1 MSRRRGRPWGV
12 LAPLT
17 VTALAVSACAP
28 ARDSSENSSSPSIGA
43 PVVATTTD
51 VPPASSE
58 TDASNTAVPASSTV
72 PPSGPSSGPST
83 TTTRPKPTTTTTT
96 TPPLQEVDWGVFDI
110 SLTDQIVNGGSRAA
124 SVAVALDGRIVHR
137 GAYGQ
142 RVPGEALAPSDRFRV
157 ASISKPILSATVLRL
172 VDEGE
177 LSLDK
182 PVLEMVAQHLGVP
195 LTDPRAARVT
205 VRQLLAHTS
214 GFGEFENE
222 LFYAGSTSCPHAASI
237 AFAESLDARP
247 GKDYLYSN
255 MNFCLLGLVVEAAQD
270 TPFQRVVQREVLR
283 PVGVTDMRT
292 AGTRDVRANDVLHDV
307 APGRTFMETLGA
319 AGTWIATPSDIVKF
333 GDSLDPAKPGAHTV
347 SRRTLT
353 TMRKPSSPRPPGTP
367 RRDFWYGLGLM
378 VWRDGSFGH
387 TGTLENTHAM
397 FLVRPD
403 GVTWA
408 VLVSGEN
415 PWSSLELRGMVDEAL
430 LAALR

>member
-1 MSRRRGRPWGV
+1 MRRRGGRPWGV
-12 LAPLT
+12 LTPLA
-17 VTALAVSACAP
+17 VAALAVSACAS
-28 ARDSSENSSSPSIGA
+28 ARDSSENASAPSVAA
-43 PVVATTTD
+43 PVVATTG
-51 VPPASSE
+51 A
-58 TDASNTAVPASSTV
+58 TAALPEPGASSTTV
-72 PPSGPSSGPST
+72 PAASTAPPSGPST
-83 TTTRPKPTTTTTT
+83 TTTRPKPATTTTT
-96 TPPLQEVDWGVFDI
+96 TPPLQEIDWGVFDI

-205 VRQLLAHTS
+205 VRHLLAHTS

-222 LFYAGSTSCPHAASI
+222 LFYAGSMSCPHAASI
-237 AFAESLDARP
+237 AFAEPLDAGP
-247 GKDYLYSN
+247 GEDYLYSN

-283 PVGVTDMRT
+283 PIGVTDMRT
-292 AGTRDVRANDVLHDV
+292 AGTHDVGANDVLHDV

-333 GDSLDPAKPGAHTV
+333 GDSLDPAKPGAHPV
-347 SRRTLT
+347 SR
-353 TMRKPSSPRPPGTP
+353 
-367 RRDFWYGLGLM
+367 
-378 VWRDGSFGH
+378 
-387 TGTLENTHAM
+387 
-397 FLVRPD
+397 
-403 GVTWA
+403 
-408 VLVSGEN
+408 
-415 PWSSLELRGMVDEAL
+415 
-430 LAALR
+430 

>member
-1 MSRRRGRPWGV
+1 MSRCRGRIWGV

-17 VTALAVSACAP
+17 VAALAVSACAS
-28 ARDSSENSSSPSIGA
+28 ARDSSENASAPSVAA
-43 PVVATTTD
+43 PVVATTGATAALPEPD
-51 VPPASSE
+51 ASS
-58 TDASNTAVPASSTV
+58 TTVPASSSA
-72 PPSGPSSGPST
+72 PPSGPSTGPST

-96 TPPLQEVDWGVFDI
+96 TPPLQEIDWDVFDI
-110 SLTDQIVNGGSRAA
+110 SLTDQIVNGRSRAA

-177 LSLDK
+177 LCARQARCSRWW
-182 PVLEMVAQHLGVP
+182 PSTSVCR

-222 LFYAGSTSCPHAASI
+222 LFYAGSMSCPHAASI
-237 AFAESLDARP
+237 AFAEALDAGP

-333 GDSLDPAKPGAHTV
+333 GDSLDPAKPGAHPV
-347 SRRTLT
+347 RDGRWRRCASRR
-353 TMRKPSSPRPPGTP
+353 RRGRPARRGATSGTAS
-367 RRDFWYGLGLM
+367 D
-378 VWRDGSFGH
+378 
-387 TGTLENTHAM
+387 
-397 FLVRPD
+397 
-403 GVTWA
+403 
-408 VLVSGEN
+408 
-415 PWSSLELRGMVDEAL
+415 
-430 LAALR
+430 